1 LQIAWF
7 LEFNVWYLQC
17 LGGGCNLASSV
28 VKRYQDTILNS
39 INEGVFT
46 VDVNLKITSFN
57 RAAEK
62 ITRVQRGD
70 ALGRPCC
77 EVFRANI
84 CENACALKRTL
95 ASGRPTVNVRAQI
108 VTDEGMRI
116 PIRLST
122 ALLKEGDGT
131 IVGGI
136 ESFQDLTQVEQL
148 RKALESR
155 YTFEDII
162 GRSPAMVNLFQ
173 IMPQVAESDST
184 VLIVGASGTG
194 KELFARAIHNLS
206 CRRKKP
212 FIAVNCAALPDT
224 LLESELFGYKTG
236 AFTGARKD
244 KPGRFELAQGGTILL
259 DEIGDI
265 SPAMQIR
272 LLRTL
277 QEKHVEPL
285 GSVKPVNVD
294 VRVVAATNQNLED
307 LVREKKFRKDLF
319 YRIRVIQLSLPDLQ
333 QRRMDIPLL
342 VDHMVAKF
350 NRLRDKDIAGVSE
363 TVMLRLMAHD
373 YPGNVRELENIIEHA
388 FVLCRGGLIE
398 MHHLPPELCP
408 ASTLGKANQTDTKTL
423 KAMEKLMIYDALR
436 RHQGNRRRAAKDLGI
451 DYSTLYRKI
460 RTLKIDTPATDGR
473 SRKQ

>member
-1 LQIAWF
+1 VQIAWF
-7 LEFNVWYLQC
+7 LEFNAWYLQC
-17 LGGGCNLASSV
+17 LGGGNLASSV

-46 VDVNLKITSFN
+46 VDVNLKVTSFN

-460 RTLKIDTPATDGR
+460 RTLKIDPPATDGR